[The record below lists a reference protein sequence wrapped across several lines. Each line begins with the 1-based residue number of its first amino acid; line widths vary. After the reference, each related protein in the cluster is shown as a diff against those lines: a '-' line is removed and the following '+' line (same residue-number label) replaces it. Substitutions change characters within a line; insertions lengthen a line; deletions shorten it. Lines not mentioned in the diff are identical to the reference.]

1 MLAWSKPA
9 AAQQRYIVVSTGGL
23 SSVLNLCSLLGCQV
37 QGSLDGKLG
46 QTFLVTSTNL
56 LNTTLTLL
64 ESLLGIVSIERDLF
78 LPIARPSLP
87 SIPYGLYDTSPVNY
101 YGTVVWHGYAAQP
114 AAQIIRIQDAQNRS
128 EERRVGKECRSR
140 WSPYH

>member
-1 MLAWSKPA
+1 
-9 AAQQRYIVVSTGGL
+9 
-23 SSVLNLCSLLGCQV
+23 QV

-114 AAQIIRIQDAQNRS
+114 AAQIIRIQDAQNGFGVSGTGIVVTSSVPIGTRTGKVEVRS
-128 EERRVGKECRSR
+128 VPKPTR
-140 WSPYH
+140 PA